1 MISLVGYV
9 YDKCIPYQILCLKHT
24 STGCISLQLLCY
36 LFLWCPFFFDAEA
49 RIDLGKSVID
59 KEVVEKVGYIN
70 VFIFTLILKSM
81 TVAKLEQD

>member
-1 MISLVGYV
+1 MVIAYHIEYCASWSIHAL
-9 YDKCIPYQILCLKHT
+9 DAFL
-24 STGCISLQLLCY
+24 LQLLCY

-70 VFIFTLILKSM
+70 I
-81 TVAKLEQD
+81 